1 MSDWRSKTTP
11 TAEMEKDL
19 TDGAVFDWVGYLK
32 SHRDIANI
40 VPNGRVVVN
49 FAIVRLAVI
58 DKNTQSGRVD
68 FVLMLDDWH
77 RIRLHPSQQKE
88 AIPVIVPPDRLDIFV
103 MGESAGREAVRGT
116 LIEVERSACAAQPGI
131 ATVSAAQ
138 QERSHFK
145 GASEADLLM
154 PSQVRLWLTERE
166 KLWPDGKFSQDIT
179 SQKEPLAPRNEPLPW
194 HFFVAGV
201 AKLKAMQPF
210 AQVWVVWADGPA
222 LYFQAKSGDA
232 VVVDLGDKG
241 FNGVTL
247 HRDRVDKCRWD
258 Q

>member
-1 MSDWRSKTTP
+1 MSEWRAKTTA

-19 TDGAVFDWVGYLK
+19 TDGTVFDWVGYLK

-40 VPNGRVVVN
+40 VPNGRAVVN

-68 FVLMLDDWH
+68 FVLMLDDGH
-77 RIRLHPSQQKE
+77 RVRLHPSQQKE
-88 AIPVIVPPDRLDIFV
+88 AIPVIVPPDRVDIFM
-103 MGESAGREAVRGT
+103 MGESAGREALRGT
-116 LIEVERSACAAQPGI
+116 PIEVERSACAAQPGI
-131 ATVSAAQ
+131 AAIPAAQ
-138 QERSHFK
+138 PERTHFK

-166 KLWPDGKFSQDIT
+166 QLWPDGKFSQDIT

-201 AKLKAMQPF
+201 PELKAMQPF

-222 LYFQAKSGDA
+222 LYFQRQSGHD
-232 VVVDLGDKG
+232 VVVDLGDKE

-247 HRDRVDKCRWD
+247 RRDRVHRCRWRE
-258 Q
+258 